1 MLEDSPQRQAI
12 KCKYM
17 QIDASSGKSCP
28 VSPRGLGWG
37 IVPCQLFSYPGRRRV
52 QAADNTWAESLSLS
66 TYCVQGPAP
75 ATGHTTG
82 SRWTCPARGRRA
94 LIKPADEYPFQKLT
108 DDKSE
113 ARSEMETAWGREVG
127 DT

>member
-1 MLEDSPQRQAI
+1 MPA
-12 KCKYM
+12 
-17 QIDASSGKSCP
+17 P
-28 VSPRGLGWG
+28 
-37 IVPCQLFSYPGRRRV
+37 LFSYPGGRRV

-82 SRWTCPARGRRA
+82 SRWTCPAHGRRA

-127 DT
+127 DTYYEVSERGPCRQRMSQV